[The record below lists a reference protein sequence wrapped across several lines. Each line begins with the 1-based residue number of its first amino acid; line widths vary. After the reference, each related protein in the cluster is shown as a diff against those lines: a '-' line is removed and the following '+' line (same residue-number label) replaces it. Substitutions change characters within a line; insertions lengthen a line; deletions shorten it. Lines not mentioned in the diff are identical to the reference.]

1 MTNRNNKEEGNDV
14 STAETKMPL
23 IGNEPEKPKA
33 NVSSTSKEKKYKPLK
48 ELQA

>member
-1 MTNRNNKEEGNDV
+1 MTNRNNKEEGSDTSASEV
-14 STAETKMPL
+14 KMPL
-23 IGNEPEKPKA
+23 IGNEPEKPNN